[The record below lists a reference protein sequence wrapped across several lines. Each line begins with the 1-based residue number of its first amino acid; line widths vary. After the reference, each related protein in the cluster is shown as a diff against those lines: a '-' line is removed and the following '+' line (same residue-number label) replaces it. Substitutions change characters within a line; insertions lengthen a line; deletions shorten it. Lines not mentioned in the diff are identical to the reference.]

1 MSRRIKFTGIMLLIM
16 TFLAGCSTDARSKPI
31 DPANGFWDKF
41 FVNPLSQTLDWFANF
56 FGNEY
61 GISILIVTVIIR
73 LIILPLTIKQ
83 FKSSRKMQ
91 EIQPEL
97 KKLQKKY
104 KDDTQEQQQ
113 ETMKLFQ
120 QHGVNPMAGCF
131 PVLVQMPILIGLY
144 HAIMRNPE
152 ISSHSFLWLQ
162 LGEKDPFVLPILAAA
177 TTFFQQKM
185 MSTYMPN
192 QQMQM
197 MQTMMFI
204 FPILIFVMAM
214 SFPSA
219 LPLYWIY
226 SNLFTIVQNYF
237 LYGRSQTSQASGG
250 SSSK

>member
-1 MSRRIKFTGIMLLIM
+1 MSRRMKIAGILLLLVAV
-16 TFLAGCSTDARSKPI
+16 LAGCSADPASNPI
-31 DPANGFWDKF
+31 DPENGFWDRF
-41 FVNPLSQTLDWFANF
+41 FVYPLSQTLDWFANIF
-56 FGNEY
+56 WDEY
-61 GISILIVTVIIR
+61 GISILIVTIIIR
-73 LIILPLTIKQ
+73 VIILPLTIKQ
-83 FKSSRKMQ
+83 FRSSRKMQ

-97 KKLQKKY
+97 KKIQKKY
-104 KDDTQEQQQ
+104 KDDVQKQQQ

-120 QHGVNPMAGCF
+120 KHGVNPMAGCF
-131 PVLVQMPILIGLY
+131 PILIQMPILIGLY

-152 ISSHSFLWLQ
+152 ISTHSFLWLE
-162 LGEKDPFVLPILAAA
+162 LGDKDPIVLPLLAAA
-177 TTFFQQKM
+177 TTFLQQKM
-185 MSTYMPN
+185 MMHYMPN

-237 LYGRSQTSQASGG
+237 LYGRSRAKATEG
-250 SSSK
+250 SLSK